1 MIKCF
6 SLVFGSSG
14 NGSCPLHGHHYAW
27 KNSNSYQQHPSS
39 PVIWGNSPSFV
50 DGVPA
55 HRLPQM
61 PGFPGGSPQLLN
73 MSPVHH
79 HVGSAPAVNTSLW
92 DRRRTY
98 LGESP
103 EASSFHLGSLGS
115 MGFPRSSQLHH
126 IDISPH
132 STFSHVGG
140 NCADMLTNAGQHSPQ
155 QMCNIFLGRNPMISM
170 PASFDSASDRVRN
183 LSHRRNDVNSNLADK
198 KQYELDT
205 DRILR
210 GEDVRT
216 TLMIKNIPN
225 KYVNDPKN
233 ILSISASFFYLL
245 SFNYLTVFSSY
256 ESLLCLNSIVNLY

>member
-1 MIKCF
+1 
-6 SLVFGSSG
+6 
-14 NGSCPLHGHHYAW
+14 
-27 KNSNSYQQHPSS
+27 
-39 PVIWGNSPSFV
+39 
-50 DGVPA
+50 
-55 HRLPQM
+55 
-61 PGFPGGSPQLLN
+61 
-73 MSPVHH
+73 
-79 HVGSAPAVNTSLW
+79 
-92 DRRRTY
+92 
-98 LGESP
+98 
-103 EASSFHLGSLGS
+103 
-115 MGFPRSSQLHH
+115 
-126 IDISPH
+126 
-132 STFSHVGG
+132 
-140 NCADMLTNAGQHSPQ
+140 
-155 QMCNIFLGRNPMISM
+155 MISM